1 MSELLTGTPESNLDR
16 NGEDQGTHIELSYEI
31 GAIPTDV
38 PGSETPEIEVIP
50 PNLSATPAAERIIQ
64 IKMPT
69 RHNDRLALIVNR
81 VNGDQGLY
89 ALWRCANVNA
99 VERLGMSDHGPV
111 HVQIVANIGLRLL
124 RLLVSSGLTPNVVKD
139 HAMHSYDAEIIT
151 VLACLLHDVGMSIH
165 RDDHERY
172 SLFIAEPKLRVLLA
186 GIYEEPDLT
195 IIVSEVLHAII
206 SHRSGGHPK
215 TIEAGVVR
223 VADALDM
230 AKGRSRIPFEA
241 GQVNIHSVSAAA
253 IDRVLIHRGESK
265 PIRIEIEM
273 SNSAGI
279 FQVDELLK
287 EKLHGSGL
295 EPFLEVAA
303 HIVGETERSLIQLLR
318 L

>member
-1 MSELLTGTPESNLDR
+1 M
-16 NGEDQGTHIELSYEI
+16 
-31 GAIPTDV
+31 
-38 PGSETPEIEVIP
+38 
-50 PNLSATPAAERIIQ
+50 
-64 IKMPT
+64 
-69 RHNDRLALIVNR
+69 
-81 VNGDQGLY
+81 
-89 ALWRCANVNA
+89 
-99 VERLGMSDHGPV
+99 HG
-111 HVQIVANIGLRLL
+111 H
-124 RLLVSSGLTPNVVKD
+124 
-139 HAMHSYDAEIIT
+139 DAEIVT
-151 VLACLLHDVGMSIH
+151 VLACLLHDIGMSIH

-172 SLFIAEPKLRVLLA
+172 SLFIAEPKLRSLLQ
-186 GIYEEPDLT
+186 GIYQEPDLT
-195 IIVSEVLHAII
+195 IIVSEILHAII
-206 SHRSGGHPK
+206 SHRSGGRPL